1 MDCFFST
8 PRDEETQTFARQRVR
23 IVSAPGPHR
32 ARAREQNATRP
43 VRGSVPSS
51 TFRVACR
58 SIGCAIESHR
68 RIFSY
73 THAHNASV
81 LLLPRVRTAREPA
94 KQNATRPVLGDL
106 PSSTC
111 RRWRVGDLRSIDR
124 TNERSSFVTPPASN
138 STTLRRSRCRHAFRP
153 RMSPRRWCSAK
164 PAIPARR
171 RAG

>member
-43 VRGSVPSS
+43 VRGGVPSS
-51 TFRVACR
+51 TFRVARR
-58 SIGCAIESHR
+58 SIGCAIESR
-68 RIFSY
+68 SSLFSY

-124 TNERSSFVTPPASN
+124 SNERTIERSIDGRTIRGRGEAERAAERVEG
-138 STTLRRSRCRHAFRP
+138 TTGL
-153 RMSPRRWCSAK
+153 
-164 PAIPARR
+164 
-171 RAG
+171 